1 MWCGVPTFLGVM
13 CHTMCGGVM
22 SLIFLVLCDVIN
34 FLGVV
39 WWCDVPN
46 FPGVLW
52 WCGVPNFLGAVWWCD
67 VPNCHT
73 SWLTGS
79 TGHCV
84 HRLVT
89 LLFQQHQW
97 MNANYKEG
105 EKKPSQQK
113 SWTSQTRST
122 LNIDN
127 IILCCNKTILFGE
140 SQKLTKVPWVSE
152 SLAQKLRKTSCAVL
166 RRLSCEAPGR
176 GEDGEFSGQRQS
188 RRKGLGGSE
197 WVRRPGH

>member
-1 MWCGVPTFLGVM
+1 MLVDTRLGLDNLYSRQCNV
-13 CHTMCGGVM
+13 
-22 SLIFLVLCDVIN
+22 S

-39 WWCDVPN
+39 WWR
-46 FPGVLW
+46 G
-52 WCGVPNFLGAVWWCD
+52 

-97 MNANYKEG
+97 MNANNREG

-113 SWTSQTRST
+113 SWTSQTRSI

-127 IILCCNKTILFGE
+127 IILCCKKTMLFGE